1 MANVEHPTRQL
12 TVSAQPAV
20 AAAVLADQVV
30 LAEAARA
37 GLTTVH
43 VLAVPSNWTL
53 EDIWAIAERAVRFNV
68 GLTVLVG
75 DNARKGFFAVQ
86 AEGSWASEVVLV
98 DNFGAGLAHI
108 PTESS
113 DGIHVLLTGFTDSEN
128 ATATELKREHS

>member
-1 MANVEHPTRQL
+1 MANSNRPTRHIS
-12 TVSAQPAV
+12 VSAQPTV
-20 AAAVLADQVV
+20 AATVMADQVL

-37 GLTTVH
+37 GLATIH
-43 VLAVPSNWTL
+43 VLAVPSNWSL
-53 EDIWAIAERAVRFNV
+53 DDIWTIAERAVRFNV

-75 DNARKGFFAVQ
+75 ENARKGFFAVQ

-113 DGIHVLLTGFTDSEN
+113 NGIHVLLTGFTDSEN
-128 ATATELKREHS
+128 ATATELMREHS